1 MTDVTCFWVA
11 FVAYLVATFLL
22 AVGALRRGG
31 ERLAVVGRGLVWL
44 GMVAQATSIVWRAF
58 VLGTRPLGE
67 FFPRLA
73 TSFSAGPAWQAV
85 VYGLL
90 FAVAA
95 VAVGVGVVCRRRR
108 AAWLVTAAVALVLEL
123 ILLDFLDYTRL
134 PIEKVY
140 EYLSLASWCSAVALL
155 AVSPTLRLVVLDA
168 ALALTACLLVVFA
181 AIQPKTIELQLVPAL
196 QSYWLFIHV
205 SLTSLGYAVFGMA
218 FIVAAMFLV
227 KSYDREAV
235 EATTRRRA
243 WRLLALAAGVGIV
256 VVLVLV
262 LCGVTLPFKEV
273 AYTPHELGLKELPA
287 TGAVQVLRYGAALVG
302 AVGTCAYVVYW
313 LAWWVLAVRAK
324 ERERSGFASHLF
336 VITTFAMFAA
346 CLLLAGL
353 LRRQENAIA
362 RVRAQHAELGRVASE
377 VLPSVANALT
387 AETLDADIER
397 SRSLAQQ
404 ARRVLA
410 SARWLPLTL
419 DNQASVKDDPV
430 LADLVTLYAK
440 AGAEWKLPIRYKDI
454 KQIGRTLGTQA
465 RTTEALAGVLRLPAD
480 REELA
485 RAQERLAD
493 EFYGRQ
499 AHALLPRTA
508 VGQVAAFIGLALLIA
523 VPLGL
528 VLMVASPRV
537 RDRLPDAARL
547 DRVSYAAIAIAY
559 PVFTFGALFAGAI
572 WAHFAWGTWWGWDP
586 KEVGSLVAW
595 VLYTIYLHQRY
606 REAINP
612 RTAAVA
618 GMLGFLAATLSLA
631 GNAFMGG
638 LHAYS

>member
-1 MTDVTCFWVA
+1 MTDVTWFWVA
-11 FVAYLVATFLL
+11 FVAYLAAMLVL
-22 AVGALRRGG
+22 AAGALRRGG
-31 ERLAVVGRGLVWL
+31 ERLAVAGRALVWL
-44 GMVAQATSIVWRAF
+44 GVVAQTTSIVWRAF
-58 VLGTRPLGE
+58 VLGTRPLHE
-67 FFPRLA
+67 FFPKLA

-90 FAVAA
+90 FVVAA
-95 VAVGVGVVCRRRR
+95 LAVLVGVVCRRRR
-108 AAWLVTAAVALVLEL
+108 IVWLVTAAVAVVLEL
-123 ILLDFLDYTRL
+123 ILLDFLDYTRM

-155 AVSPTLRLVVLDA
+155 ALSPTLRLVVLDA

-205 SLTSLGYAVFGMA
+205 SLTSVGYAIFGMA
-218 FIVAAMFLV
+218 FIVAALFLV
-227 KSYDREAV
+227 KSYEPQAV
-235 EATTRRRA
+235 APATRRRA
-243 WRLLALAAGVGIV
+243 WRLAVIALGVGA
-256 VVLVLV
+256 VLVLV
-262 LCGVTLPFKEV
+262 LVLSGVTLPFKEA
-273 AYTPHELGLKELPA
+273 AYTPHELGQAKLPA
-287 TGAVQVLRYGAALVG
+287 TGVIQVVRYGAALLG
-302 AVGTCAYVVYW
+302 AIGTCAYAVFW
-313 LAWWVLAVRAK
+313 LLWWALSVRSG
-324 ERERSGFASHLF
+324 ERERSGLGPHLF
-336 VITTFAMFAA
+336 VVTTFAMFAA

-362 RVRAQHAELGRVASE
+362 RVRAEHAELARVASD
-377 VLPSVANALT
+377 VLPADASALT
-387 AETLDADIER
+387 AETLAADIGR
-397 SRSLAQQ
+397 SRSLSQQ
-404 ARRVLA
+404 ARRVLS

-419 DNQASVKDDPV
+419 DKQPTLKDDAV
-430 LADLVTLYAK
+430 LAELVDLYAK

-465 RTTEALAGVLRLPAD
+465 RTTEAVARRVRLPAD

-485 RAQERLAD
+485 RAQQRLAD
-493 EFYGRQ
+493 EFYSRQ
-499 AHALLPRTA
+499 ARALLPRTA
-508 VGQVAAFIGLALLIA
+508 VGQVAAFVGLSLLIA
-523 VPLGL
+523 VPFGF
-528 VLMVASPRV
+528 VLMLAAPRV
-537 RDRLPDAARL
+537 RERLTDAARL
-547 DRVSYAAIAIAY
+547 DRVSYAAIAVAY

-606 REAINP
+606 RETMSP